1 MEVRSLLA
9 GTLFN
14 VIERSDEVPDGYSFQ
29 RYVYNGNNSD
39 AEEDVGVGGIIAAD
53 ADSHVIV
60 NNLKGWG
67 LRVNKVWRDADYMSE
82 RDPVYFAVF
91 TKGENEVL
99 NLIDGTVKQI
109 PYGAKPQTLYW
120 YFAHLPVEGTSG
132 VGD

>member
-60 NNLKGWG
+60 NNLRGWG
-67 LRVNKVWRDADYMSE
+67 LRVNKVWRDEDYMSE

-91 TKGENEVL
+91 TKGK
-99 NLIDGTVKQI
+99 TKSS
-109 PYGAKPQTLYW
+109 T
-120 YFAHLPVEGTSG
+120 
-132 VGD
+132 